1 MSEKRETMNEDLER
15 GLEERH
21 IQLMAIGG
29 AIGVGL
35 FLGSAT
41 TIKMAGPSILLS
53 YGIGGLIIFIIMR
66 ALGEMAVEYPI
77 SGSFSAYAYEF
88 LSPLFGF
95 LTGWSYWFMWI
106 IAGMAETTAIGIYIQ
121 FWFSGVPQWLSAFVS
136 VILLTVVN
144 LTAVKAFGEFEFWF
158 AIIKVITI
166 IAMIAVGFVMI
177 ITGFGNNGVPV
188 GIHNL
193 WTNGGFFPNSVTG
206 TVKSVVLVV
215 FAFLG
220 MELIGVTAGEAK
232 NPDVV
237 IPSAINKVLWR
248 VLIFYVGALFVIMS
262 IYPWNEIGTKG
273 SPFVLTFSKL
283 GISAAAGIINFVVIT
298 AAASSCNSGIF
309 TTGRMLYNLS
319 LQGKAPKFFGKL
331 SRTSVPARGVLT
343 SAGCMLIG
351 VVLNYI
357 MPGKVFGY
365 IASIVTFVGLFV
377 WLVIMLCHM
386 QFRKGLSAEQVKKL
400 KFPALGFPYLNWLVF
415 AFLAFVVIVM
425 ALDPENR
432 IALIV
437 GPIWLVILIV
447 AYYAAGYNKID
458 KANVSQLKKLG

>member
-1 MSEKRETMNEDLER
+1 
-15 GLEERH
+15 
-21 IQLMAIGG
+21 
-29 AIGVGL
+29 
-35 FLGSAT
+35 
-41 TIKMAGPSILLS
+41 
-53 YGIGGLIIFIIMR
+53 
-66 ALGEMAVEYPI
+66 MAVEYPI

-106 IAGMAETTAIGIYIQ
+106 IAGMCETTAIGIYIQ
-121 FWFSGVPQWLSAFVS
+121 FWFPGVPQWASAFVAI
-136 VILLTVVN
+136 ILLTVVN

-158 AIIKVITI
+158 AIIKVVTI
-166 IAMIAVGFVMI
+166 IAMIIVGLTMI
-177 ITGFGNNGVPV
+177 VTGLGNKGVPV

-193 WTNGGFFPNSVTG
+193 WTNGGFFPNGISG
-206 TVKSVVLVV
+206 TIKSVVLVV

-273 SPFVLTFSKL
+273 SPFVLTFAKL
-283 GISAAAGIINFVVIT
+283 GITAAAGIINFVVIT

-319 LQGKAPKFFGKL
+319 LQGKAPKFFGTL
-331 SRTSVPARGVLT
+331 SKSSVPARGVLT

-351 VVLNYI
+351 VVLNYV

-365 IASIVTFVGLFV
+365 IASLVTFVGLFV
-377 WLVIMLCHM
+377 WLIIILCHLN
-386 QFRKGLSAEQVKKL
+386 FRKSLSPEQVKKL
-400 KFPALGFPYLNWLVF
+400 KFPALGFPYLNWLVL
-415 AFLAFVVIVM
+415 AFLAFVVVIM
-425 ALDPENR
+425 ALDPDNR

-437 GPIWLVILIV
+437 GAIWLIILTA

-458 KANVSQLKKLG
+458 SANGSELKKLG

>member
-1 MSEKRETMNEDLER
+1 MNEKHDVLNEDLDR

-53 YGIGGLIIFIIMR
+53 YGIGGFIIFVIIR

-77 SGSFSAYAYEF
+77 SGSFSSYAYEF
-88 LSPLFGF
+88 LSPLLGF

-106 IAGMAETTAIGIYIQ
+106 VAGMCETTAIGIYIQ
-121 FWFSGVPQWLSAFVS
+121 FWWPAVPQWVSAFVC
-136 VILLTVVN
+136 VILLTIVN
-144 LTAVKAFGEFEFWF
+144 LTAAKAFGEFEFWF
-158 AIIKVITI
+158 AIIKVVTI
-166 IAMIAVGFVMI
+166 IVMIAVGLVMI
-177 ITGFGNNGVPV
+177 VTGFGNNGVPI

-193 WTNGGFFPNSVTG
+193 WTNGGFFPNGIMGSI
-206 TVKSVVLVV
+206 KSLVLVL

-220 MELIGVTAGEAK
+220 MELIGITAGEAK

-237 IPSAINKVLWR
+237 IPSAINKTLWR

-273 SPFVLTFSKL
+273 SPFVLTFAKM
-283 GISAAAGIINFVVIT
+283 GIAAAAGIINFVVIT

-319 LQGKAPKFFGKL
+319 LQGKAPAFFSKL
-331 SRTSVPARGVLT
+331 SKTSVPARGVLT
-343 SAGCMLIG
+343 SSACMLIG

-365 IASIVTFVGLFV
+365 ISSIVTFVGLFV
-377 WLVIMLCHM
+377 WLVIILCHIS
-386 QFRKGLSAEQVKKL
+386 FRKRLSTEQVKKL
-400 KFPALGFPYLNWLVF
+400 KFPGIGFPYLNWLVL
-415 AFLAFVVIVM
+415 AFLAFVVVVM

-432 IALIV
+432 IALIA
-437 GPIWLVILIV
+437 GSIWLVILTV

-458 KANVSQLKKLG
+458 VANQSEFKKLG